1 MGTCGRWAPGSGTA
15 VVQVRPGS
23 PPPSGW
29 QVWVRDTEEANQL
42 QQKVEWQFGEGR
54 DKGLGEQGEVCQIK

>member
-1 MGTCGRWAPGSGTA
+1 MRPLGPRLQDGSGTGEA
-15 VVQVRPGS
+15 RL
-23 PPPSGW
+23 PPPSSW